1 MARGKSTIGR
11 FPRMVRPGEFAK
23 PSDAEL
29 PPDLAELIQFYR
41 AKEFHSP
48 PRDNKESS
56 LTRSDVRETLE
67 DLVKLPRSTTDKEAA
82 NIYRHLDSWTSAG
95 LREAAHMARLKFDL
109 SNPEGFAG
117 LLPRLAARAQR
128 KMAKKSDSGGA
139 PAMIGVYILF
149 AEALAKYYQHTE
161 KTLPTVNSAAPSAY
175 EIWAEQM
182 FLRANFP
189 TTNLYNILREGI
201 ARTTY

>member
-1 MARGKSTIGR
+1 
-11 FPRMVRPGEFAK
+11 MVRPGEFAK

-41 AKEFHSP
+41 AKAFHCP

-95 LREAAHMARLKFDL
+95 LLEAARMARLKLDL
-109 SNPEGFAG
+109 INPEGFAK
-117 LLPRLAARAQR
+117 LLPKLAARAHR
-128 KMAKKSDSGGA
+128 EMAKKSDLGGT
-139 PAMIGVYILF
+139 PAMRGVYILF
-149 AEALAKYYQHTE
+149 AEALAKYYQRK
-161 KTLPTVNSAAPSAY
+161 KTIIPAADSAVPSAY
-175 EIWAEQM
+175 KIWAEEM
-182 FLRANFP
+182 FNRANFH
-189 TTNLYNILREGI
+189 TEDLYNILREGMSR
-201 ARTTY
+201 ATC